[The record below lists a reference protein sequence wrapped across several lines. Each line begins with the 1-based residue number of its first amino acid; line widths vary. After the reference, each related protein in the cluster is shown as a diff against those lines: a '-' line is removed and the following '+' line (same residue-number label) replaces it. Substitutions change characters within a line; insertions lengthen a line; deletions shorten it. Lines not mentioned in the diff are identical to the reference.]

1 MKTILTSVILLFFIA
16 AQAQQGYD
24 IKVHIEGLTDSVAY
38 LGYYYGDKQYV
49 KDTSRV
55 TNGSVVFQGKDSLD
69 QGLYF
74 FYAPES
80 SAFFDVAMGADQ
92 RFSISTNTSDYV
104 KNMVVDGSEENKLLQ
119 EYKVTLAE
127 NQQKANQLREQIEA
141 NKEDQAKSEELKSQ
155 MMSINEKVVAFQQDF
170 VKTHPESMVAV
181 LINITQTPEVPE
193 GLDQTKKFYYYRDH
207 FFDKVDFS
215 DPRILRTPVFHPKL
229 IEFVEK
235 MTMQQPDSIAKAAS
249 SVVEKAKANDQVF
262 RYAVITYT
270 SKYESSEIMGMD
282 AVFVDLA
289 EKYYM
294 SGLATWADSTV
305 LANITEKVVKTKPNL
320 IGKTIKPMVL
330 YDTLMRPARIPSGQS
345 KYTVLYFFSPDC
357 GHCKKSTPKLKELL
371 PKIKAQGAEVIGVC
385 TMIEMDKFKEF
396 LQEYEPNWKN
406 YADLQY
412 QRKPFNVETTPMVY
426 VLDKNNKIIA
436 KRIDL
441 EKIEGFLEHQN
452 KMSTPDNSLGRK

>member
-92 RFSISTNTSDYV
+92 HFSISTNTSDYV

-289 EKYYM
+289 EKYYI

>member
-181 LINITQTPEVPE
+181 LINITQTPEVRE